1 MNTKFSEI
9 KLTQFSKGSGCGCKI
24 EPAVLEKILN
34 KSEKGNHFKNLIGG
48 YETNDDAAVWDC
60 GNGMYL
66 LSTTDFFTPIVDNPF
81 DFGRISAANAISDI
95 YAMGGKPSVA
105 LAILGFPV
113 DKLPI
118 EVAGEMLA
126 GAKEICAKAGIP
138 LAGGHSIDIPEPVFG
153 LVVNGFTDAKSL
165 RKNNS
170 AHEGDILMMTKPL
183 GTGIIASAQKRGKA
197 EEEDVRK
204 AVELMTTLNSV
215 GYELGKLESVHAM
228 TDITGFGLLG
238 HLIEMCE
245 GGGLSAE
252 IDNNSIPLI
261 GGIDKYTAQF
271 IFPDNVYRNW
281 NAYEK
286 KVSGINGPAFITL
299 CDPQT
304 SGGLLIAVDPAKKEE
319 VDRIFVSS
327 GIGDMIAK
335 IGSLSKMNGEKV
347 VNVLGG

>member
-1 MNTKFSEI
+1 MTNFSEI
-9 KLTQFSKGSGCGCKI
+9 KLTQYSKGSGCGCKI

-34 KSEKGNHFKNLIGG
+34 QTKGGKTYSELIGG

-81 DFGRISAANAISDI
+81 DFGRISAVNAISDI
-95 YAMGGKPSVA
+95 YAMGGKPSFA
-105 LAILGFPV
+105 LAILGFPI

-118 EVAGEMLA
+118 EVASEILA
-126 GAKEICAKAGIP
+126 GAKMICEEAGIP

-153 LVVNGFTDAKSL
+153 LVVNGFTDKNSL
-165 RKNNS
+165 RKNNT
-170 AHEGDILMMTKPL
+170 AMAGDVLMMTKPL
-183 GTGIIASAQKRGKA
+183 GTGIISAAQKRGKA
-197 EEEDVRK
+197 EEADVRL

-215 GYELGKLESVHAM
+215 GYELSKIEGVHAM
-228 TDITGFGLLG
+228 TDVTGFGLMG

-245 GGGLSAE
+245 GSNLSAE
-252 IDNNSIPLI
+252 LNYNSVPLI
-261 GGIDKYTAQF
+261 SGIEKYTAQF

-304 SGGLLIAVDPAKKEE
+304 SGGLLIAVDPVKKPI
-319 VDRIFVSS
+319 VDKVFISA
-327 GIGDMIAK
+327 GLENMIGT
-335 IGSLSKMNGEKV
+335 IGTLSKIVDDKV
-347 VNVLGG
+347 VKVSGG